1 MEVIFSN
8 YSILIVDDNEI
19 NIMLLRV
26 ILEEERFRVYAAT
39 SAEEALAELATNEVD
54 LILMDVMMPAVSGFE
69 LTEKLKSHERLR
81 NIPIIFITELNS
93 PEDIVKGFDIGGCDY
108 ITKPFNPPELIRRIK
123 QQVSLIHSR
132 NVIIEQKNS
141 LQEALENRDQLY
153 AIISHDIRSPISS
166 LKMIL
171 NILTSKA
178 EERELPPEIID
189 MLYSGTD
196 ITEQLFCLLDNL
208 LKWTKSNL
216 GMQTTVPRVI
226 TLDETIMGVTEV
238 LLPTAKLKDVTIGLQ
253 LQDNIEILFDVDIM
267 KSILRNL
274 IINAIKFSH
283 PSGHVV
289 IDLHVEDNWV
299 VLTVKDNGIGMS
311 IEMQDKLRSRIY
323 GKSTLGTAREGG
335 TGLGLW
341 IVQHFIST
349 NQGEFYFSSKEGEWS
364 CFGFKIPLLSP
375 DGNS

>member
-19 NIMLLRV
+19 NIMLLRA

-81 NIPIIFITELNS
+81 NIPIIFITELSS

-238 LLPTAKLKDVTIGLQ
+238 LLPTAKLKDVTIDLQ

-323 GKSTLGTAREGG
+323 GKSTPGTAREGG

-341 IVQHFIST
+341 IVQHFISS

>member
-19 NIMLLRV
+19 NIMLLRA

-81 NIPIIFITELNS
+81 NIPIIFITELSS

-132 NVIIEQKNS
+132 NVIIEQKSS

-153 AIISHDIRSPISS
+153 TIISHDIRSPISS

-238 LLPTAKLKDVTIGLQ
+238 LLPTAKLKDVTIDLQ

-323 GKSTLGTAREGG
+323 GKSTPGTAREGG

>member
-19 NIMLLRV
+19 NIMLLRA

-81 NIPIIFITELNS
+81 NIPIIFITELSS

-132 NVIIEQKNS
+132 NVIIEQKSS

-238 LLPTAKLKDVTIGLQ
+238 LLPTAKLKDVTIDLQ

-323 GKSTLGTAREGG
+323 GKSTPGTAREGG

>member
-19 NIMLLRV
+19 NIMLLRA

-39 SAEEALAELATNEVD
+39 SAEEALAVLAKNEVD

-69 LTEKLKSHERLR
+69 LTEQLKSHERLR
-81 NIPIIFITELNS
+81 NIPIIFITELSS

-238 LLPTAKLKDVTIGLQ
+238 LLPTAKLKDVTIDLQ

-323 GKSTLGTAREGG
+323 GKSTPGTAREGG

-341 IVQHFIST
+341 IVQHFISS

>member
-19 NIMLLRV
+19 NIMLLRA

-81 NIPIIFITELNS
+81 NIPIIFITELSS

-238 LLPTAKLKDVTIGLQ
+238 LLPTAKLKDVTIDLQ

-323 GKSTLGTAREGG
+323 GKSTPGTAREGG

>member
-19 NIMLLRV
+19 NIMLLRA

-81 NIPIIFITELNS
+81 NIPIIFITELSS

-153 AIISHDIRSPISS
+153 TIISHDIRSPISS

-238 LLPTAKLKDVTIGLQ
+238 LLPTAKLKDVTIDLQ